1 MKERLSNLTTL
12 TLYNPAHSIKL
23 SADASSYGVGA
34 VLLQENDGK
43 WQPIAYAS
51 RTMSDMEKR
60 YGQIEKEA
68 LALTWAA

>member
-1 MKERLSNLTTL
+1 MKEKLANLTTL
-12 TLYNPAHSIKL
+12 TLYNPAHIIKL

-51 RTMSDMEKR
+51 PVPCLIWRNGVR
-60 YGQIEKEA
+60 R
-68 LALTWAA
+68 